1 MLISEIEN
9 CFKQRCD
16 GDWEHQGGISIE
28 TLDNPGWCVKVEYSD
43 LEHSVDVTVE
53 EKSIRRS
60 DIDFITF
67 TYDGSPETLT
77 IVCGV
82 SNLSEALELSLGF
95 EAN

>member
-9 CFKQRCD
+9 WFKQRCD

-43 LEHSVDVTVE
+43 LAHSVDDSVE

-60 DIDFITF
+60 DTDFITF
-67 TYDGSPETLT
+67 TYDGASETLT

-82 SNLSEALELSLGF
+82 SNLSEALELFLGF
-95 EAN
+95 EAS